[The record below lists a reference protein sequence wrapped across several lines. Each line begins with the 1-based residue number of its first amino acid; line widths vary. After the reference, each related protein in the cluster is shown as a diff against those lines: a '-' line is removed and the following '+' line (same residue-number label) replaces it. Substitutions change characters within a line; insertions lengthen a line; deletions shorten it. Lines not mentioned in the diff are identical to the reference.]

1 MVNRKLFAIDVDGT
15 LLNDRLE
22 LSKKS
27 VEILERAQKEGH
39 LIVLSSG
46 RPWRSIAPYYE
57 KISCKSPVIC
67 YNGAHVYDP
76 SKTMKGELKIT
87 FPKAD
92 VIAIA
97 KESKA
102 IVTSLMVEGEQG
114 ACLLREDPYLN
125 KYFPYQGGPYWV
137 GPIEKNLKE
146 NTYTLL
152 FRCHP
157 SHVAEL
163 KAIVES
169 HPHFKYRHWSSSF
182 YSEAYLEGTSK
193 GSALLFLMD
202 YYHLK
207 PEDVY
212 AFGDSDNDD
221 EMLSHAGH
229 PFAVKACKSPLLLK
243 KYPATEKGNNQ
254 DGVALTIEKLL
265 F

>member
-1 MVNRKLFAIDVDGT
+1 MSRKLFAIDVDGT

-27 VEILERAQKEGH
+27 AEILKRAQEEGH

-46 RPWRSIAPYYE
+46 RPWRSIAPFYS

-67 YNGAHVYDP
+67 YNGAHAYDP
-76 SKTMKGELKIT
+76 SQTMKAELKIT
-87 FPKAD
+87 FPKD
-92 VIAIA
+92 EVIAIA
-97 KESKA
+97 RQSKK
-102 IVTSLMVEGEQG
+102 IVTSLMVEGEKG

-125 KYFPYQGGPYWV
+125 KYFPYKEGPYAV
-137 GPIEKNLKE
+137 GPIEENLKE

-157 SHVAEL
+157 SHAEEL
-163 KAIVES
+163 KTIVES

-193 GSALLFLMD
+193 GSALLFLLEH
-202 YYHLK
+202 YHLG

-221 EMLSHAGH
+221 EMLSRAGH
-229 PFAVKACKSPLLLK
+229 PFAVNACKSLLLLK